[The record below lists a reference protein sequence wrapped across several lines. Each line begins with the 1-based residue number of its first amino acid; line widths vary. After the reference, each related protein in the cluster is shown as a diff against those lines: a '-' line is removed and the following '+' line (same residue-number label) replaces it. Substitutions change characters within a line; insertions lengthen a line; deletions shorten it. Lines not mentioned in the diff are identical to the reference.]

1 MIGNL
6 LSASKAY
13 AEFYK
18 DAREQKLSHA
28 YIIIGD
34 DALARN
40 EYRRLMASTVLC
52 PHLGCGECDTCNKI
66 YNDSHLGVEVYN
78 LDGKMNVKEAE
89 RLIEE
94 AQKSSWEGGRK
105 LYFIDNA
112 DKLSPQVQNKL
123 LKIFEEPPKDL
134 MIVMMASSAN
144 SLLQT
149 IKSRAKINY
158 LPRFSAEQLYNELV
172 NEGYPRATAETAS
185 MLAGGS
191 YDRALKFAQDEGYN
205 EQYAE
210 CFNVLMGCK
219 NSTMV
224 ADYIY
229 NPIFSKEKI
238 ALTLEFIEIILRDVA
253 VKVSGA
259 NTPYYTRNRDYD
271 IGLIA
276 EGFTS
281 ASVAMAILEVATAE
295 QMLASYVNATTVAE
309 RVLFKIL
316 EAKYKWQ

>member
-94 AQKSSWEGGRK
+94 AQVGR
-105 LYFIDNA
+105 
-112 DKLSPQVQNKL
+112 V
-123 LKIFEEPPKDL
+123 
-134 MIVMMASSAN
+134 VASYT
-144 SLLQT
+144 L
-149 IKSRAKINY
+149 
-158 LPRFSAEQLYNELV
+158 
-172 NEGYPRATAETAS
+172 
-185 MLAGGS
+185 
-191 YDRALKFAQDEGYN
+191 
-205 EQYAE
+205 
-210 CFNVLMGCK
+210 
-219 NSTMV
+219 STMQ
-224 ADYIY
+224 I
-229 NPIFSKEKI
+229 NFRP
-238 ALTLEFIEIILRDVA
+238 
-253 VKVSGA
+253 
-259 NTPYYTRNRDYD
+259 
-271 IGLIA
+271 
-276 EGFTS
+276 
-281 ASVAMAILEVATAE
+281 
-295 QMLASYVNATTVAE
+295 
-309 RVLFKIL
+309 
-316 EAKYKWQ
+316 KYKTSF